1 MKVALAYSG
10 GLDTSICL
18 KLLQEEYDAELI
30 TVAANVGQ
38 DPEKLKEIEKKAKDF
53 GVLKHY
59 GIDLTK
65 EFVKDYIFPSIKAN
79 GLYEGYPLSTALARY
94 PTAAKLVEIANKEN
108 CEAIAHGCTGKGNDQ
123 FRFDIT
129 ISIKDPDMKI
139 IAPVRERN
147 LDRQWE
153 IEYAKENNIPVPVDI
168 DEPYSIDMNIWGRSI
183 EGGELEDPENEPPEK
198 IYELTKS
205 PTEAPTE
212 PQLIEIDF
220 ENGIPVA
227 LNGKKTDGISMIKEL
242 NKKAGE
248 YGVGRI
254 DIIEDRALGL
264 KSRENYEAPAATVLI
279 NAHKAL
285 EQLVLT
291 REEIKFKEYVDSL
304 WSDMVY
310 RGLWF
315 DPFKE
320 DLDAFINKTQE
331 RVTGKVKVKLEPGSA
346 RVVSKKSQ
354 YSLLEPEM
362 VSFDKYGFD
371 QKDSTRVIKFQALPG
386 KIYRKRKKD

>member
-38 DPEKLKEIEKKAKDF
+38 DPEKLKGIEKKAKDF

-59 GIDLTK
+59 GIDLTD
-65 EFVKDYIFPSIKAN
+65 EFVKDYIYPSIKAN

-94 PTAAKLVEIANKEN
+94 PTAEKLVEIAKEEN
-108 CEAIAHGCTGKGNDQ
+108 CEAVAHGCTGKGNDQ

-129 ISIKDPDMKI
+129 TQIKGPELEI

-153 IEYAKENNIPVPVDI
+153 IEYAKENNIPIPVDI

-183 EGGELEDPENEPPEK
+183 EGGELENPENEPSEK
-198 IYELTKS
+198 IYKLTKS
-205 PTEAPTE
+205 PSEAPKE
-212 PQLIEIDF
+212 PKMLEIDF
-220 ENGIPVA
+220 EDGIPTA
-227 LNGKKTDGISMIKEL
+227 LNGEEMDGVSMIKEL
-242 NKKAGE
+242 NKTVGE

-254 DIIEDRALGL
+254 DIIEDRSLGL

-279 NAHKAL
+279 DAHKAL
-285 EQLVLT
+285 EKLVLT
-291 REEIKFKEYVDSL
+291 REEIKFKEYIDSL
-304 WSDMVY
+304 WADMVY

-346 RVVSKKSQ
+346 RVVSKKSP

-371 QKDSTRVIKFQALPG
+371 QKDSTGFIKFQALPG